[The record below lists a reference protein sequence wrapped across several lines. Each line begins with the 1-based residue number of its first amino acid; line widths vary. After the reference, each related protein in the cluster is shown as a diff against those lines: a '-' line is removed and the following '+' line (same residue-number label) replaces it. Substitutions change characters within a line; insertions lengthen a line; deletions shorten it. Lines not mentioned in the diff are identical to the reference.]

1 VGVGLGLK
9 TTQSVQRWTP
19 YILWEGGR
27 WGLTMSSHND
37 HLSLLSPSPLPAA
50 QPEFA
55 VTPPFSHALGMA
67 LSDPGNHES
76 AFATRTPCRSSR
88 GRWPA
93 ATKTR
98 ARRPLMALVA
108 FAMTL
113 AMTFLPG
120 TAQVAQAQPTDPA
133 ATAQAST
140 GNETPTATPCCHR
153 SFLALAQHIAEQH
166 PHYTEERDS

>member
-1 VGVGLGLK
+1 
-9 TTQSVQRWTP
+9 
-19 YILWEGGR
+19 
-27 WGLTMSSHND
+27 
-37 HLSLLSPSPLPAA
+37 
-50 QPEFA
+50 
-55 VTPPFSHALGMA
+55 MA

-98 ARRPLMALVA
+98 ARRPLTALVA

>member
-1 VGVGLGLK
+1 MNQPSRRVRRVAQAGG
-9 TTQSVQRWTP
+9 
-19 YILWEGGR
+19 GGR
-27 WGLTMSSHND
+27 RFVEFV
-37 HLSLLSPSPLPAA
+37 SP
-50 QPEFA
+50 
-55 VTPPFSHALGMA
+55 
-67 LSDPGNHES
+67 
-76 AFATRTPCRSSR
+76 
-88 GRWPA
+88 

-98 ARRPLMALVA
+98 ARRPLTALVA